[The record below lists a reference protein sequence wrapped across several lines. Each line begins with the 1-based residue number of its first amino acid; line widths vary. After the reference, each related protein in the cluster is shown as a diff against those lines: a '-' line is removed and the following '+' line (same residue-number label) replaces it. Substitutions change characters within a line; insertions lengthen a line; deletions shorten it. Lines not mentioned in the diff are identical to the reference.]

1 MIITTI
7 TIIIT
12 VTVDSVTSLPAS
24 VTVLLK
30 TTIYP
35 LSPDL
40 CLIVIKSAGARVFA
54 GVCTFLSSFRSEIGL
69 VSGNTSFKMCVQS
82 PSKASPV
89 FVYEPVF
96 VFRAGATLMCS
107 SKKG

>member
-12 VTVDSVTSLPAS
+12 VTVASVTSLPAS
-24 VTVLLK
+24 VTILLK

-40 CLIVIKSAGARVFA
+40 CLIVIKSAGARDFA
-54 GVCTFLSSFRSEIGL
+54 GVCTFLSSLRSGL
-69 VSGNTSFKMCVQS
+69 VSGNASFKMCVQS
-82 PSKASPV
+82 PSKASPLSLYMSPCLS
-89 FVYEPVF
+89 FVPAL
-96 VFRAGATLMCS
+96 R
-107 SKKG
+107 

>member
-12 VTVDSVTSLPAS
+12 VTVAS

-40 CLIVIKSAGARVFA
+40 CLIVIKSAGARDFA
-54 GVCTFLSSFRSEIGL
+54 GVCTFLSSLRSGL
-69 VSGNTSFKMCVQS
+69 VSGNASFKMCVQS
-82 PSKASPV
+82 PSKASPLSLYMSPCLS
-89 FVYEPVF
+89 FVPAL
-96 VFRAGATLMCS
+96 R
-107 SKKG
+107 